1 MISRLSAALCL
12 ALLIGPV
19 AVTAAQVASQ
29 NLADM
34 PGGHYTLDKH
44 QSSVTATVTH
54 MGVSLY
60 TARFNTADATLDF
73 DPGRPEAAKVRAS
86 VDPASL
92 DVGADYSRK
101 FAEDFLQATH
111 FPKITFVSTQVL
123 RGAGSQ
129 GTMTGDLT
137 VMGVT
142 KPVTFDVTFI
152 GAGKELMPPQRPT
165 AGFVAV
171 GKIKR
176 SDFASTYLDNVVGDE
191 VTIRIEGEFDH

>member
-1 MISRLSAALCL
+1 MIARRTAALCL

-19 AVTAAQVASQ
+19 AVTAAQVASP
-29 NLADM
+29 NLGDM
-34 PGGHYTLDKH
+34 PGGRYTLDRR

-60 TARFNTADATLDF
+60 TARFDSADATLDF
-73 DPGRPEAAKVRAS
+73 DANHPEAAKVRAS
-86 VDPASL
+86 VDPATL

-101 FAEDFLQATH
+101 FAEDFLQATR

-123 RGAGSQ
+123 KGAGGQ

-152 GAGKELMPPQRPT
+152 GTGKELMPPQRPT

-171 GKIKR
+171 AKLKR
-176 SDFASTYLDNVVGDE
+176 SDFGSTYLDNVVGDE
-191 VTIRIEGEFDH
+191 VTIRIEGEFNR